1 MTYINS
7 NRFIEADSLVIPCGL
22 VGVFTLKAVSPGG
35 STREKK
41 FRNLILDQG
50 LDFLTQ
56 YTNVIGYCRVGT
68 SGAAVSPSQTGLVAD
83 MGVTATGVWSS
94 SNGPAPSYEATTTC
108 TYTFAIGAVVGNVA
122 EVGVFRVNNS
132 TSAAFSRALVVD
144 GSGTPTV
151 FPVFADEQLQVTYNL
166 QWSPPLSDILLT
178 QKIGATTYDVT
189 VRASNANAWAFSSS
203 NTPISQ
209 HTNPSQHRVYTG
221 AIGGVT
227 STPTGTPYYSTS
239 RSASPYV
246 SGSKSRTFS
255 MTFGPASFGGSIVSA
270 STNLYMTQW
279 QWEYSSAISKTS
291 AQTLIIPYNI
301 AWDRA

>member
-22 VGVFTLKAVSPGG
+22 VGVFTLKAVRPDG
-35 STREKK
+35 SCREKK
-41 FRNLILDQG
+41 FRNMILDQG

-56 YTNVIGYCRVGT
+56 YQNVIGYCRVGT

-83 MGVTATGVWSS
+83 MGVTANGVLSR
-94 SNGPAPSYEATTTC
+94 SNGPAPSYEATATC

-122 EVGVFRVNNS
+122 EVGVFRVKNS
-132 TSAAFSRALVVD
+132 TTAAFSRALVVD

-151 FPVFADEQLQVTYNL
+151 FPVFADEQLQVTYKL
-166 QWSPPLSDILLT
+166 QWSPPLSDIMLT

-189 VRASNANAWAFSSS
+189 VRASNANAWLF
-203 NTPISQ
+203 TDGIVPISQ
-209 HTNPSQHRVYTG
+209 SPSSSVQRGYTG
-221 AIGGVT
+221 AIGSIT
-227 STPTGTPYYSTS
+227 SFPSGTSYNSTS
-239 RSASPYV
+239 MAASPYTA
-246 SGSKSRTFS
+246 GSKNRTFS
-255 MTFGPASFGGSIVSA
+255 LTFGPASFNGSILSVS
-270 STNLYMTQW
+270 TDLYMTQW
-279 QWEYSSAISKTS
+279 QWQYSSPITKTN

>member
-1 MTYINS
+1 MTYINTD
-7 NRFIEADSLVIPCGL
+7 RFIEAEGISIPCGMI
-22 VGVFTLKAVSPGG
+22 GVFTLRAVRGDG
-35 STREKK
+35 SSRERVFK
-41 FRNLILDQG
+41 NLILDQG

-56 YTNVIGYCRVGT
+56 YSGIIGTCRVGT

-83 MGVTATGVWSS
+83 MGVTAAGVWSG
-94 SNGPAPSYEATTTC
+94 SNAPAPSYTATTTC
-108 TYTFAIGAVVGNVA
+108 TYTFAVGAVVGNVA

-132 TSAAFSRALVVD
+132 TTAAFSRALVVD

-189 VRASNANAWAFSSS
+189 VRASNANAWGFG
-203 NTPISQ
+203 NNNIPISQ
-209 HTNPSQHRVYTG
+209 HSNANLHRSHTG
-221 AIGGVT
+221 AIGPIT
-227 STPTGTPYYSTS
+227 SIPSGSAYTSTS
-239 RSASPYV
+239 RSSASYTA
-246 SGSKSRTFS
+246 GSKNRTFS
-255 MTFGPASFGGSIVSA
+255 LTFGPASFNGSILSVS
-270 STNLYMTQW
+270 TDLYMTKW

>member
-1 MTYINS
+1 MI
-7 NRFIEADSLVIPCGL
+7 
-22 VGVFTLKAVSPGG
+22 GVFTLRAVRGDG
-35 STREKK
+35 SCRERVFK
-41 FRNLILDQG
+41 NLILDQG

-56 YTNVIGYCRVGT
+56 YPGIIGTCRVGT

-83 MGVTATGVWSS
+83 MGVTADGVWSW
-94 SNGPAPSYEATTTC
+94 SNAPAPSYTATTTC
-108 TYTFAIGAVVGNVA
+108 TYAFAVGAVVGNVA

-132 TSAAFSRALVVD
+132 TTAAFSRALVVD

-189 VRASNANAWAFSSS
+189 VRAASANSWLIASA
-203 NTPISQ
+203 NIPISQ
-209 HTNPSQHRVYTG
+209 HPNSNQHSGFTG
-221 AIGGVT
+221 NIGSIT
-227 STPTGTPYYSTS
+227 STPSGTPYNSTS
-239 RSASPYV
+239 RASSPYAA
-246 SGSKSRTFS
+246 GSKNRTFS
-255 MTFGPASFGGSIVSA
+255 MTFGPASFNGSILSV
-270 STNLYMTQW
+270 STNMYMSRWQW
-279 QWEYSSAISKTS
+279 QYSSEINKTS